1 MNNPKLNKAIKICS
15 IGFIINAL
23 VLAYTNIHDINYVP
37 VESYKQ
43 NARNLLNMEIT
54 IEYCSYLVFVI
65 GIVWLFL
72 ILFKRYC

>member
-1 MNNPKLNKAIKICS
+1 MNNTKLNKAIKICS

-54 IEYCSYLVFVI
+54 I
-65 GIVWLFL
+65 
-72 ILFKRYC
+72 